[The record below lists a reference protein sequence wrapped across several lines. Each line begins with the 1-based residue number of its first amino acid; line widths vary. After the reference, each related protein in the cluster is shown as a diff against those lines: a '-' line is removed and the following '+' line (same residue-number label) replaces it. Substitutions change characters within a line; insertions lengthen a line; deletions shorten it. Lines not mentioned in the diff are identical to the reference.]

1 MANLLETIK
10 EIARD
15 IKALKSSKSATYKEI
30 QIGEI
35 KRSEMTLDSGVGNNS
50 IYQITFPKPF
60 VGDPKLDW
68 SIRTAGKAVAIYTV
82 FDLTK
87 TGFKFSQN
95 YHGADEPI
103 LTYRAYTQ

>member
-1 MANLLETIK
+1 MANLLEVIK
-10 EIARD
+10 EIAKD
-15 IKALKSSKSATYKEI
+15 IKALKSSKSAMYKEI

-35 KRSEMTLDSGVGNNS
+35 KRSEMILDSGVGNNA
-50 IYQITFPKPF
+50 IYQVTFPRPF
-60 VGDPKLDW
+60 VGNPKLDW
-68 SIRTAGKAVAIYTV
+68 SVRTTSRSVAQYMV

-95 YHGADEPI
+95 YHAVDEPI